1 MQAPDF
7 PCRGQTDCRLKASE
21 NASGTRPGRLLADKC
36 FRGHITPHR
45 HMALDIGNADGFEL
59 YAVAGLMAAAGVG
72 VWLFGRAVYRL
83 AQ

>member
-1 MQAPDF
+1 MLLGL
-7 PCRGQTDCRLKASE
+7 GQGVYWLTSVFAV
-21 NASGTRPGRLLADKC
+21 TLLLTA
-36 FRGHITPHR
+36 IAL
-45 HMALDIGNADGFEL
+45 ALDIGNADGFEL